1 MQLAHMAVTLAFHPS
16 SHAFQDDLYLD
27 NVNAQHLPGP
37 LSIREARL
45 EQPNMICLNS
55 DILWRNVHGAL
66 GGQIAGT
73 LAEPSSS
80 SGASPFHS
88 DGDAHRAQPAEGQ
101 IEPNVYGS
109 AEELSTCHGS
119 GAGGGGALF
128 PLLLALIL
136 LLGTQ

>member
-1 MQLAHMAVTLAFHPS
+1 MAVTLAFHPS

-45 EQPNMICLNS
+45 EQSNMICLNS
-55 DILWRNVHGAL
+55 DILWRNAYGAL
-66 GGQIAGT
+66 GGQTAGA

-80 SGASPFHS
+80 LGASPFHS
-88 DGDAHRAQPAEGQ
+88 DGDAHRAQPAESQ

-109 AEELSTCHGS
+109 AGELRTFHGS
-119 GAGGGGALF
+119 GAGEGGLCF
-128 PLLLALIL
+128 HYC
-136 LLGTQ
+136 